1 MPEYP
6 WIIYRMSE
14 GPLTTKEVHQGV
26 NEQLNRKL
34 GTDWGYSEYE
44 WANLLQGF
52 RPLPIRTAS
61 GTIAHFED
69 GADSVPMKSVVA
81 NIVPVQEGTGTPSP
95 SNPRPISGTDELT
108 LKHDNDN
115 MLSLPTFDFTI
126 QGVRVYTNE
135 DGNVVLNGTSTGGI
149 SSDNALWTNNLRFS
163 LPKGHYYLSCNSFST
178 YGAVVV
184 VKNTDTNATICQF
197 DSNWQVDLTETTP
210 MRIGIYI
217 PAGKTFDNFVCNFEA
232 SLDNITYDVPNRET
246 YTFDLGQEII
256 GGTADVVGG
265 VGESTHGNLNI
276 SSLEWTYSST
286 YQRFSTTSQ
295 VAGIKT
301 PPNNNTVANILC
313 SHFHSDTSNNTAEV
327 GKDNIIGVS
336 MTGVIQIRDT
346 SLNGDISALMT
357 LLENVDFVYEL
368 ATPTEYTFTGQP
380 INSYLGTNNV
390 WTDSGEVLDVEY
402 RSNF

>member
-6 WIIYRMSE
+6 WLIYRMSE
-14 GPLTTKEVHQGV
+14 GPLTVKEVHQGV

-61 GTIAHFED
+61 GTIAHFSD
-69 GADSVPMKSVVA
+69 GADSVPMKSIVA
-81 NIVPVQEGTGTPSP
+81 NIVPIQSGSGTPSP

-108 LKHDNDN
+108 LTRTGANVWDEETLDGYYDRNNQGAYVANNNYLCSKNLISVKPSTSYFWCIDFNA
-115 MLSLPTFDFTI
+115 TFS
-126 QGVRVYTNE
+126 GRVLYFDKE
-135 DGNVVLNGTSTGGI
+135 GN
-149 SSDNALWTNNLRFS
+149 
-163 LPKGHYYLSCNSFST
+163 YLSASESNAPKRVFTTPSDCHFIHWYIYKPDTYTYNNDISINYPSTDTSYHAYTGST
-178 YGAVVV
+178 Y
-184 VKNTDTNATICQF
+184 TI
-197 DSNWQVDLTETTP
+197 DL
-210 MRIGIYI
+210 
-217 PAGKTFDNFVCNFEA
+217 A
-232 SLDNITYDVPNRET
+232 
-246 YTFDLGQEII
+246 QEIM

-265 VGESTHGNLNI
+265 VGTNAFSNLDL

-313 SHFHSDTSNNTAEV
+313 SHFNSDTSNNTAEV

-368 ATPTEYTFTGQP
+368 ATPTDFTFTGQP
-380 INSYLGTNNV
+380 IRSYLGTNNV

-402 RSNF
+402 RANF